1 MSVLFFCGPSQSQA
15 LDAVNCQLAEHFSI
29 LYYRLGASGQP
40 TTYTK
45 LNATNCYKFFVNRRR
60 SLANIQTNN
69 KKKHLFLSQV
79 KNKLKPINTNTKY
92 HASLFHFLSSLN
104 LNET

>member
-1 MSVLFFCGPSQSQA
+1 MQQ
-15 LDAVNCQLAEHFSI
+15 I
-29 LYYRLGASGQP
+29 
-40 TTYTK
+40 
-45 LNATNCYKFFVNRRR
+45 ATNFLSIVAARLQTYKQ
-60 SLANIQTNN
+60 IT